1 MAGRESVRL
10 LYTPCFLSH
19 TPDAAQSG
27 SVPLSQEYDRPRRY
41 PTKVTPDHP
50 TMSAAFVEFLAN
62 VLIGNNIDRYDFK
75 ILDLSNERSGSSNQV
90 SPNLPTFTNSR
101 A

>member
-1 MAGRESVRL
+1 
-10 LYTPCFLSH
+10 
-19 TPDAAQSG
+19 
-27 SVPLSQEYDRPRRY
+27 
-41 PTKVTPDHP
+41 
-50 TMSAAFVEFLAN
+50 MSAAFVEFLAN